1 MRRDR
6 QQRRR
11 FRPGWLAVVLVV
23 LLGGTFML
31 LKMPGTSHRGP
42 LPPSTPVEAELRERL
57 REHVTELA
65 EVIGERN
72 VWHPAA
78 LERAAGYLAGELGK
92 SGFRVAEHPYRAEGR
107 IVRNLAAE
115 LPGTGRGEEIVVV
128 GAHYDSVV
136 GSPGANDNG
145 SGAAA
150 LLEIARLLAGSRPER
165 TVRFVLFV
173 NEEPPFFQ
181 TTEMGSWVHARGA
194 RGRKERI
201 VAMLSLETIGY
212 YSDAKGS
219 QRYPFPLHLFYPDT
233 GNFLGFVGDL
243 ASRALVGEC
252 VGRFREM
259 SGFPSESAAVP
270 RWTPGVD
277 LSDHWAFWREGYP
290 ALMVTDTA
298 MFRYPYYHMPEDTPE
313 KVDYRRLGQVVAGL
327 TEVVAYLARPAVPGA
342 R

>member
-11 FRPGWLAVVLVV
+11 FRPGWLAVVLLV

-128 GAHYDSVV
+128 GAHYDSVL

-165 TVRFVLFV
+165 TGRFVLFV
-173 NEEPPFFQ
+173 TEEPPFFQ
-181 TTEMGSWVHARGA
+181 TELMGSRVYAEGCRQ
-194 RGRKERI
+194 RREKI
-201 VAMLSLETIGY
+201 VAMLSLETLGCY
-212 YSDAKGS
+212 RDEPGS
-219 QRYPFPLHLFYPDT
+219 QAYPFPLSLFYPDRAD
-233 GNFLGFVGDL
+233 FVGFV
-243 ASRALVGEC
+243 ANYRSRAILRRALAE
-252 VGRFREM
+252 FRRTTP
-259 SGFPSESAAVP
+259 FPAEGLAAPVTLMGID
-270 RWTPGVD
+270 W
-277 LSDHWAFWREGYP
+277 SDHWAFWQAGYP

-298 MFRYPYYHMPEDTPE
+298 LFRYPHYHQASDTPD
-313 KVDYRRLGQVVAGL
+313 KVDYDRLARVTGGLARVVA
-327 TEVVAYLARPAVPGA
+327 ALATP
-342 R
+342 